1 MPGDYKDV
9 TVKLVT
15 DKDAAPIQVLKADA
29 NVNGTASA
37 TPTNN
42 TALPSNSQVVM
53 VSTTAACWVK
63 FGPSGVTVS
72 AGDTGAILVPG
83 GGVTLALDEEDTHT
97 AWVRASSDDALVSIS
112 RMV

>member
-15 DKDAAPIQVLKADA
+15 DKDAAPIQVLKADS

-37 TPTNN
+37 TPSNN
-42 TALPSNSQVVM
+42 NALPSDSQVIM
-53 VSTTAACWVK
+53 LSTTGACWVK
-63 FGPSGVTVS
+63 FGPSGVTIS
-72 AGDTGAILVPG
+72 AGDTGAVLIPG
-83 GGVTLALDEEDTHT
+83 GGVTLALDEEDTHV
-97 AWVRASSDDALVSIS
+97 AWVRASADDVLVSVS